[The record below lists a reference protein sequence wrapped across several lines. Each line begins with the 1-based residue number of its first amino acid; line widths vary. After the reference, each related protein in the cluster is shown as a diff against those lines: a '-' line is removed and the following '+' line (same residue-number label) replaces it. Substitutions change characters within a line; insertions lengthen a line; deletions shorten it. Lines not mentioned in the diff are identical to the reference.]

1 MYYTVIKDDSI
12 WEHKGSVENTSRRRL
27 FSTFLNCSWV
37 FLRGGGKKK
46 NHTFSLFYTLIKHG
60 LLTNQS
66 VCRVPPPLLCT
77 TFVICCHFLRCLY
90 QLKKKILLLHLST
103 TRVSLSE
110 FTFQDQLYLF
120 TIKRERLHTNKEIQL
135 ELIPLL
141 IVGLGPKMSVVL
153 SVVSITSS
161 GKTGGENPQVESR
174 HGKMTI
180 LLVNAWHKP
189 RERNGLNCWQF
200 LCCVK

>member
-27 FSTFLNCSWV
+27 FCTFLNCSWV

-46 NHTFSLFYTLIKHG
+46 THLFSFLYSDKTWVVDQSERVQGPPSSSLHYFCN
-60 LLTNQS
+60 LL
-66 VCRVPPPLLCT
+66 PFFKM
-77 TFVICCHFLRCLY
+77 FVSI
-90 QLKKKILLLHLST
+90 KKKILLLHLST

-110 FTFQDQLYLF
+110 FTFQDQLYLS
-120 TIKRERLHTNKEIQL
+120 TIKRERLHSNKEIQL